1 MKQIG
6 LAAAVLLT
14 LTQASKGYR
23 DASLSVSER
32 VEDLLAQMT
41 VEEKAGQ
48 LFHSM
53 LPQAPLNVTSETRN
67 STEFM
72 LKEQLLTHFNLLGG
86 ISNPAETA
94 EFINSVQEAALSTR
108 LGIPVTISTDPRHA
122 FTENIGTGFAA
133 TSFSQWPE
141 SLGLA
146 ALRDA
151 SLVEQFADIARQE
164 YLAVGLRVALHPQID
179 LSTEPRWSRIANTM
193 GEDAGL
199 TSELVVA
206 YLKGF
211 HGKTFGPDSV
221 STVMKHFPGAGPMEN
236 GEDSHFV
243 YGKNQT
249 YPGNNFDHHLIP
261 FKAAIAA
268 GARQMMPYYSR
279 PIGTKYEEVGFSFNK
294 GIVTDLLQHELG
306 FKGIVCSDW
315 GLITDTEIAGQD
327 MPARAWGVEY
337 LSEKERAL
345 RILQSGV
352 DQFGGETRPELI
364 VELVKDGA
372 VSEHRLDVSVRKLM
386 REKFELG
393 LFDCPFVDVTRANA
407 TVGKP
412 EFVKAG
418 NDAQRRAYTLLTNT
432 VLPLKAEGKWYV
444 EGINATYLENRGL
457 AVVATPE
464 EAEFAILRLQT
475 PYDPRPGGFEK
486 NYHTG
491 TLEFPAEEKDRQ
503 AKIYA
508 TVPTIVDIRLERPA
522 AIPEI
527 AEHAAALLANFG
539 SGPEALLD
547 VIFGVDGYGPEGKLP
562 FDLPRSNAAVEA
574 SREDVPFDTENPV
587 FRFGHGLR
595 YE

>member
-1 MKQIG
+1 MKRMSIV
-6 LAAAVLLT
+6 AAALLT
-14 LTQASKGYR
+14 LAQASKSYR

-94 EFINSVQEAALSTR
+94 NFINSVQKVALSTR

-151 SLVEQFADIARQE
+151 SLVEKFADIARQE
-164 YLAVGLRVALHPQID
+164 A
-179 LSTEPRWSRIANTM
+179 RWSRIANTM
-193 GEDAGL
+193 GEDAAL

-211 HGKTFGPDSV
+211 HGENFGPDSV
-221 STVMKHFPGAGPMEN
+221 STVTKHFPGAGPMEN

-306 FKGIVCSDW
+306 FKGVVCSDW

-364 VELVKDGA
+364 VDLVKDGA
-372 VSEHRLDVSVRKLM
+372 VSEERLDVSVRKLL

-393 LFDCPFVDVTRANA
+393 LFDSPFVDVTKANG

-412 EFVKAG
+412 EFVQAG

-432 VLPLKAEGKWYV
+432 ILPLKVEGKWYL
-444 EGINATYLENRGL
+444 EGINATYLESRGL
-457 AVVATPE
+457 TVVKTPE

-475 PYDPRPGGFEK
+475 PYVPRPGGFEK

-491 TLEFPAEEKDRQ
+491 TLEFSEEEKGRQ

-547 VIFGVDGYGPEGKLP
+547 VIFNVNGYGPEGKLP

-574 SREDVPFDTENPV
+574 SREDVPFDTKDPV